1 MLAGAEGSP
10 EGGSTLRLIHVVV
23 GQVLAETPCH
33 LASPWATCVLHGMRK
48 FSQTQCAEEIA
59 GESIHD
65 RWCQHLQLKSG
76 IDWTVSNWPQSPT
89 WHHAGG
95 GTWDRK
101 ARRQTSRTSPW
112 KLPIQVLQGGGVGVL
127 CGRLFLL
134 LGTCIG
140 KGRGHTAK
148 VKDCPGVE
156 TFDRKRPG
164 PQWCHVHFK
173 LCVTFRC

>member
-1 MLAGAEGSP
+1 MWLLARCW
-10 EGGSTLRLIHVVV
+10 LRLP
-23 GQVLAETPCH
+23 ATW
-33 LASPWATCVLHGMRK
+33 ASPWATCVLHGTK
-48 FSQTQCAEEIA
+48 EFSQARCAEERA

-65 RWCQHLQLKSG
+65 RWCHNLQPKSA
-76 IDWTVSNWPQSPT
+76 T

-95 GTWDRK
+95 GTQDGK
-101 ARRQTSRTSPW
+101 AKRHTSLTPPW
-112 KLPIQVLQGGGVGVL
+112 KLPIQVLQGGGVGLL

-134 LGTCIG
+134 LGTYIG